1 MRIEK
6 YRGSKM
12 TYKLEL
18 LRVMVN
24 FLVAKYPA
32 ISEASIS
39 KELGYS
45 RNYLNTTLK
54 NGLKSE
60 EKLLELIEDVYLE
73 FNYEDE
79 REFIAHL
86 NSRLCHSENVLQ
98 TVRYNNDE
106 LRKTIKELNVAN
118 SESQKEELQ
127 KQVERLTDDL
137 KIARA
142 SFDISQGNLAE
153 CQKQKKELESKVAEK
168 NTRLEFL
175 VDDKAVLRGNV
186 AKARLENDQLHGK
199 LNKLKICLAWFILF
213 SIAMVFAS
221 VFLWNFG

>member
-1 MRIEK
+1 
-6 YRGSKM
+6 M

-18 LRVMVN
+18 LRAMVN

-32 ISEASIS
+32 VSEASIS

-45 RNYLNTTLK
+45 RNYLNMTLK

-60 EKLLELIEDVYLE
+60 EKLLELIENVYLE

-79 REFIAHL
+79 REFIALL

-98 TVRYNNDE
+98 TVRCNNDD
-106 LRKTIKELNVAN
+106 LRKTVKELNVTN
-118 SESQKEELQ
+118 SELYHSDSQKEELQ
-127 KQVERLTDDL
+127 KQVERLTTDL

-142 SFDISQGNLAE
+142 SFEISQGNLAE

-213 SIAMVFAS
+213 AIAMVFAS